1 MYVGLTVIYA
11 EYLGCDDG
19 YRMVKY
25 WKMKLCTEMS
35 HSVLFVKDIK
45 GEFYSVS
52 LSIWV
57 LWDDISFDTNL
68 RISSEGLAGVYGA
81 GIGISCHL
89 KADLVL
95 QEKSRSISNRGG
107 SSRPSMYDHGEF
119 RLSCILT
126 KPFFLLKTYHQTS
139 NIKDV
144 RDPNGDPVNHCG
156 SVFQIVP
163 HFGDEENR
171 PVKLVAETFTD
182 RKPPRLSYRGFS
194 IEHFLDFCKALRVL
208 NAIVAEFM
216 GGSNCWVF

>member
-144 RDPNGDPVNHCG
+144 RDPKWWSCESLWIGLPK
-156 SVFQIVP
+156 VP
-163 HFGDEENR
+163 ILGYEPLDR
-171 PVKLVAETFTD
+171 SDYPIMKL
-182 RKPPRLSYRGFS
+182 PRGWELW
-194 IEHFLDFCKALRVL
+194 CKY
-208 NAIVAEFM
+208 
-216 GGSNCWVF
+216 W

>member
-144 RDPNGDPVNHCG
+144 RDPNGESLWITVDRSSKSLLILGMNKNRLGEG
-156 SVFQIVP
+156 SRV
-163 HFGDEENR
+163 HR
-171 PVKLVAETFTD
+171 P
-182 RKPPRLSYRGFS
+182 KPPRLSYRGFS
-194 IEHFLDFCKALRVL
+194 IEHFLDFCKALRIL
-208 NAIVAEFM
+208 NAIVGELM
-216 GGSNCWVF
+216 GG